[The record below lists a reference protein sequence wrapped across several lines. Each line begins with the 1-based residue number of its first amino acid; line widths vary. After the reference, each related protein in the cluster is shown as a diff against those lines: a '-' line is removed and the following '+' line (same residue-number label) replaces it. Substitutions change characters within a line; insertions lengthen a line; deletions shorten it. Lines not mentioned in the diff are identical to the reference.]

1 MADSWLTDGNCE
13 NCRRKNY
20 CSTECKLA
28 RQRNKAILA
37 GAVANVMVGV
47 MTGVYPIDPTL
58 GGRLADVEE
67 V

>member
-1 MADSWLTDGNCE
+1 MADSWLTDGNCD

-20 CSTECKLA
+20 CSTKCKLA
-28 RQRNKAILA
+28 RQRDKSELA
-37 GAVANVMVGV
+37 GVVANAMIGV
-47 MTGVYPIDPTL
+47 MTGVYPMDPTL